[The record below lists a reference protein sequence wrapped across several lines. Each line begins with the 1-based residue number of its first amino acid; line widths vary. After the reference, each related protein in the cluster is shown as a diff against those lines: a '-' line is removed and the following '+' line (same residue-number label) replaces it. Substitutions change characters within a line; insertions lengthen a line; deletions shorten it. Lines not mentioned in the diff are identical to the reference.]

1 MKIKRGVFNFKTP
14 ICVSGYSAVVG
25 EMEGKGPLKDEF
37 DRVLKGD
44 MFGEKGKM
52 FRSDTWID
60 IDTGASGGGSPM
72 LLRLDDLKAFYCE

>member
-1 MKIKRGVFNFKTP
+1 
-14 ICVSGYSAVVG
+14 
-25 EMEGKGPLKDEF
+25 
-37 DRVLKGD
+37 